1 MKLYK
6 GTLSPQQVMKQCTN
20 SLTVQEMAE
29 LEKNT
34 DDPHSKSVLGKKK
47 RATFFLFNKH
57 PKVETAPQG
66 CKMAPRLENIFFFC
80 SALKRCT
87 RNPILVSFDIGRYCR
102 YSGKKQSFNKQ
113 GEACSNSRQHGRKC
127 TI

>member
-1 MKLYK
+1 
-6 GTLSPQQVMKQCTN
+6 
-20 SLTVQEMAE
+20 MAE

-47 RATFFLFNKH
+47 KWATFFLFNKH

-87 RNPILVSFDIGRYCR
+87 RNPIFASFDIGRYCC
-102 YSGKKQSFNKQ
+102 YSGKKTKLYINKEKLVLIPDNTAENVQ
-113 GEACSNSRQHGRKC
+113 YNKPNSLK
-127 TI
+127 